1 MLIIEELSCALINKG
16 QTIISTH
23 RAECVDRIIRNYN
36 WQLQFQGDNEYRYT
50 NNQKEEMTVT

>member
-1 MLIIEELSCALINKG
+1 MLIIEELSCALSNKG